1 MIAVEL
7 KASVIAILLIFSF
20 VSAGTTRAN
29 HDTGISSIN
38 QPGVV
43 VDSES
48 ILLNDRFIEEAREAI
63 ELLYNREY
71 EASVE
76 QLSHWKEQYP
86 EHPIWLLWRALD
98 AWWPVLVDLED
109 DSNDD
114 TFLTE
119 AEKVIDLCN
128 RLLDENEEHLD
139 ARIVR
144 SIMYG
149 QLARF
154 YSNRYSWYRSF
165 RNARRSLR
173 DFFRIEESHPDI
185 PDLHFGIGMYRYFA
199 AFLVDEYTLAK
210 PLQWMLPRGDRQ
222 EGLNRLKQAADSSIF
237 VGPEA
242 VFFLGHIYLHYEQQ
256 PHQALQYLRKL
267 YHDYPDNTYYR
278 RLYVRSLF
286 QLQRSR
292 EANAA
297 ITESL
302 AHWEGENRHAVHVMR
317 EDLYTIRGQLHYH
330 HRQFKQAET
339 AFQNAID
346 EAENLAPFASR
357 SNLITSL
364 YYLGE
369 INIHNERPEEAR
381 FYFNRAAT
389 PDIDHPYTE
398 KAREALKQNDLE

>member
-1 MIAVEL
+1 MA
-7 KASVIAILLIFSF
+7 LIFSF
-20 VSAGTTRAN
+20 VSAGTIRAN
-29 HDTGISSIN
+29 HDAGITSIT

-63 ELLYNREY
+63 DLLYNREY

-86 EHPIWLLWRALD
+86 EHPIWLLWKALD

-114 TFLTE
+114 TFLAE
-119 AEKVIDLCN
+119 AEKVIDHCN
-128 RLLDENEEHLD
+128 SLLDEDEEHLD

-154 YSNRYSWYRSF
+154 YSNRYRWYRSF
-165 RNARRSLR
+165 RHARRSLR

-210 PLQWMLPRGDRQ
+210 PLQWMLPPGDRQ

-256 PHQALQYLRKL
+256 PHQALQYLRRL
-267 YHDYPDNTYYR
+267 YNDYPDNTYYR

-330 HRQFKQAET
+330 HRQFEQAET
-339 AFQNAID
+339 AFQNALD
-346 EAENLAPFASR
+346 EAENLAPFAGR